1 MSSPN
6 PQPAVPKAGGYQNE
20 SSSFASFNDLFRFFQ
35 PLAIKVSKNSP
46 PIATDLKEMQW
57 TFDKTTLKLW
67 IKVDGT
73 ARYVQ
78 FT

>member
-6 PQPAVPKAGGYQNE
+6 PQPTAQISGNT
-20 SSSFASFNDLFRFFQ
+20 FTSFNDLYRFFQ
-35 PLAIKVSKNSP
+35 PLVIKVSKNSP

-57 TFDKTTLKLW
+57 TFDKTAKRLYIL
-67 IKVDGT
+67 VDGV